1 MRFKAVR
8 IVLARREDTLP
19 PERRM
24 LMSTVTRFTLEQYEL
39 MAEAGVFD
47 GKHRQRVE
55 LIRGEIRQMTPIGIR
70 HGAVVDR
77 LARLSI
83 ELLPSHRAVVRV
95 QGMLTAPAL
104 ESAPEP
110 DVLWLAPKDYYRG
123 HPRPEDVLL
132 LIEVAESSLT
142 GDTGEK
148 ANLYAASGIA
158 DYWVVDLSDDC
169 VEVFRDPRPSG
180 YQSRQKRR
188 GEDEL
193 RPLAFPEVV
202 LTPSALFRPS

>member
-1 MRFKAVR
+1 M
-8 IVLARREDTLP
+8 I
-19 PERRM
+19 
-24 LMSTVTRFTLEQYEL
+24 MSVVTRFTLAQYEL

-77 LARLSI
+77 LNQLSMQ
-83 ELLPSHRAVVRV
+83 LLPPGGAVVRI
-95 QGMLTAPAL
+95 QGMLTLPAL

-110 DVLWLAPKDYYRG
+110 DVLWLAPRDYFQR
-123 HPRPEDVLL
+123 HPEPEDVLL
-132 LIEVAESSLT
+132 LVEVAESSLAE
-142 GDTGEK
+142 DTGEK
-148 ANLYAASGIA
+148 AQLCAEAGIS
-158 DYWVVDLSDDC
+158 DYWVVNLLEDC
-169 VEVFRDPRPSG
+169 IEIFRDPQPSG

-188 GEDEL
+188 GDEAI

-202 LTPSALFRPS
+202 IRPSLLFRHS

>member
-1 MRFKAVR
+1 
-8 IVLARREDTLP
+8 
-19 PERRM
+19 
-24 LMSTVTRFTLEQYEL
+24 MSTVTRFTLEQYEL

-55 LIRGEIRQMTPIGIR
+55 LIRGEIRQMAPIGIR

-83 ELLPSHRAVVRV
+83 ELLPSERAVVRI

-110 DVLWLAPKDYYRG
+110 DVLWLAPKDYYQG
-123 HPRPEDVLL
+123 HPKPEDVLL
-132 LIEVAESSLT
+132 LIKVAESSLT

-148 ANLYAASGIA
+148 ADLYGEAGIA
-158 DYWVVDLSDDC
+158 DYWVVDLSDDS

-180 YQSRQKRR
+180 YQSHEKRR
-188 GEDEL
+188 GKDEL
-193 RPLAFPEVV
+193 CPLAFPEVV
-202 LTPSALFRPS
+202 LSPSMLFRPS

>member
-1 MRFKAVR
+1 
-8 IVLARREDTLP
+8 
-19 PERRM
+19 
-24 LMSTVTRFTLEQYEL
+24 MSVVTRFTLEQYEL

-55 LIRGEIRQMTPIGIR
+55 LFRGEIRQMAPTGVR

-77 LARLSI
+77 LNHLSM
-83 ELLPSHRAVVRV
+83 ELLPPGGAVVRI

-110 DVLWLAPKDYYRG
+110 DVLWLAPKDYFQG
-123 HPRPEDVLL
+123 HPKPEDVLL
-132 LIEVAESSLT
+132 LIEVAESSLAA
-142 GDTGEK
+142 DTDEK
-148 ANLYAASGIA
+148 AQLYAEAGIA
-158 DYWVVDLSDDC
+158 DYWFVNVLDDC

-180 YQSRQKRR
+180 YQGRQVRR
-188 GEDEL
+188 GDDEI

-202 LTPSALFRPS
+202 FRPSALFRPS

>member
-1 MRFKAVR
+1 
-8 IVLARREDTLP
+8 
-19 PERRM
+19 
-24 LMSTVTRFTLEQYEL
+24 MSVVTRFTLEQYEL

-83 ELLPSHRAVVRV
+83 ELLPKDRAVVRI
-95 QGMLTAPAL
+95 QGMLTVPAL

-110 DVLWLAPKDYYRG
+110 DVLWLAPKDYFQG

-132 LIEVAESSLT
+132 LVEGAESSLA

-148 ANLYAASGIA
+148 AQLYAEAGIA
-158 DYWVVDLSDDC
+158 DYWVVNVLDDF
-169 VEVFRDPRPSG
+169 VEVFRDPRPTG
-180 YQSRQKRR
+180 YQSREIRR
-188 GEDEL
+188 DDEEL
-193 RPLAFPEVV
+193 RPLAFPEIVWM
-202 LTPSALFRPS
+202 PSLLFRPS